1 MWPVQFRHLADN
13 LGGGRA
19 HRRRFRSAGRLR
31 LHSGRSL
38 ERRRGF
44 PCESYCC
51 ALIDAFL
58 ESVYIHTMPVGK
70 IQVGQVWKK
79 DDSGESYLITKV
91 YNEAIATFAL
101 LRKTGAEAEG
111 TIKIKVDQRGPSQAL
126 PGFTYTQESDHF

>member
-1 MWPVQFRHLADN
+1 VASAVRPPGRQS
-13 LGGGRA
+13 GGRQGTPPA
-19 HRRRFRSAGRLR
+19 LSVCRVVATLAGL
-31 LHSGRSL
+31 SL
-38 ERRRGF
+38 ERRRGW
-44 PCESYCC
+44 PCESDCC

-58 ESVYIHTMPVGK
+58 ESVYIRTMPVGK

-79 DDSGESYLITKV
+79 DDSGESYLITKI

-126 PGFTYTQESDHF
+126 PGFTYTQESDQF